1 MKKMKK
7 KSIWKAGSAALA
19 GILAVAM
26 LAGIFSNDK
35 VALAAAEKISDLDTS
50 MKYTESLGD
59 NASTEYSGRVW
70 SDKSVYSG
78 ESASFKLYGKEKPEV
93 IEIDPEEFLVAFST
107 LATSEA
113 IQGETTAPMD
123 VVFVIDISGSMSD
136 ENSEMDNGFSRI
148 YNTVQALNAS
158 IDTVLSMNEYT
169 RIGVV
174 AFSSTSVELLPLD
187 RYTKIDAKTDYFEL
201 SESKAN
207 RNKAILYTR
216 AVNSNNTT
224 VSRNTSVSGGTNI
237 QMGLYQGL
245 NMLVTEDSVTA
256 TIDKQL

>member
-19 GILAVAM
+19 GILTVAM

-35 VALAAAEKISDLDTS
+35 VALAAEKISDLDTT
-50 MKYTESLGD
+50 MKYTESLGN

-70 SDKSVYSG
+70 SDKSVYSD
-78 ESASFKLYGKEKPEV
+78 EKVNFELFGGDKA
-93 IEIDPEEFLVAFST
+93 EIINDSDFLVAFST

-113 IQGETTAPMD
+113 VQGETTAPVD
-123 VVFVIDISGSMSD
+123 VVFVIDISGSMS
-136 ENSEMDNGFSRI
+136 NSTSNMDNGYSRI

-187 RYTKIDAKTDYFEL
+187 RYTKTDADTDYFEL
-201 SESKAN
+201 SRETGYR
-207 RNKAILYTR
+207 RNATLYTCE
-216 AVNSNNTT
+216 
-224 VSRNTSVSGGTNI
+224 
-237 QMGLYQGL
+237 LP
-245 NMLVTEDSVTA
+245 
-256 TIDKQL
+256 